1 MIVNCNTN
9 YSNVFRIKAT
19 DDQIKRA
26 HRQKVLRHH
35 PDKRKAAGE
44 DVKQDNKHSIFLLL
58 NTVCNLSFFVLF

>member
-1 MIVNCNTN
+1 MIVNCN
-9 YSNVFRIKAT
+9 YSNVIRIKAT

-44 DVKQDNKHSIFLLL
+44 DVKQDNKYFIFLFHI
-58 NTVCNLSFFVLF
+58 TVCT